1 MLSSR
6 GIIGKEKPNMRTIE
20 RENLRIGY
28 VISYAVPGNSL
39 VLHGS
44 IIHIG
49 LGGAARN
56 AVWIRCIDGHNKG
69 NVECVML
76 EHILRVVSYV

>member
-1 MLSSR
+1 ME
-6 GIIGKEKPNMRTIE
+6 GTNMSTIK

-28 VISYAVPGNSL
+28 VISYAVPGSSF

-49 LGGAARN
+49 LGLAARN
-56 AVWIRCIDGHNKG
+56 AVWIRCTDGYNKG
-69 NVECVML
+69 KVDCVML
-76 EHILRVVSYV
+76 DTIVGVMSYA